1 MAEPVLVGQIRHTC
15 IRLVCV
21 SDSPRLIH
29 HHTVVPVVPVA
40 QVVQRVPWDQAGLPV
55 QSGLVSPSF
64 LGPPEPP
71 EENNQ
76 VSQLNRLL
84 SARTANHPLQEVR

>member
-1 MAEPVLVGQIRHTC
+1 MVL
-15 IRLVCV
+15 
-21 SDSPRLIH
+21 
-29 HHTVVPVVPVA
+29 VVPVA

-64 LGPPEPP
+64 LDPPEPP

-76 VSQLNRLL
+76 VSQLKRLL
-84 SARTANHPLQEVR
+84 SNFPPERSDDRHLHSAVSRWAKGQQIIPFRR